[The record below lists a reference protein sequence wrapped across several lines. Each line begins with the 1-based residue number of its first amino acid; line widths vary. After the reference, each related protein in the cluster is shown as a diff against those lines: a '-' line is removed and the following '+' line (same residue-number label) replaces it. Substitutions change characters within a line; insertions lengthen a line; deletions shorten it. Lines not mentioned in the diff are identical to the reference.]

1 VTLCRD
7 RNWKT
12 FAVFLDTLFHFLP
25 NASGTPDMDAYPCII
40 KSKVSTAVTNDTA
53 TTEENGEKTQAPD
66 PAAEAEAEAAPEKL
80 PLTVE
85 NTRVFLKGLADGDEV
100 AHPGRE
106 RSSHLGVLEL
116 ERRLRKY
123 PNSRGGELFPL
134 QMSGIWLS

>member
-1 VTLCRD
+1 LCRD

-12 FAVFLDTLFHFLP
+12 FSVFLDTLFHFLP
-25 NASGTPDMDAYPCII
+25 NSSATPDMDTYPCII
-40 KSKVSTAVTNDTA
+40 KPKVSTAVTNDTL
-53 TTEENGEKTQAPD
+53 TTQENGEKTQAPD
-66 PAAEAEAEAAPEKL
+66 AAAEAVVEEKL

-106 RSSHLGVLEL
+106 RASHLGVLEL

-123 PNSRGGELFPL
+123 PNLRGGELFPL
-134 QMSGIWLS
+134 QTGVISLS